1 MPDAARERQ
10 LLALTEAIGF
20 SFHNLGHLDRA
31 LTHSSYANENP
42 GAETVDNERLEYLG
56 DAILGFL
63 VAEWLF
69 KRYPEAQEGELTS
82 LRVFVVRTESLA
94 RVGRE
99 LQLGQYLR
107 MGRGEEASGGKE
119 REANLCAAFEAFVGA
134 IYLDRGL
141 ETTRA
146 LVGAL
151 LETRSA
157 EIEQQRSKK
166 NAKSYLQEY
175 TQSVMQIT
183 PAYAIIAEHGPDH
196 DRQFVARVMV
206 GNETWGEGSGRS
218 KQAAEQAAAAAAI
231 EQRAL

>member
-157 EIEQQRSKK
+157 EIELQRSKK

>member
-1 MPDAARERQ
+1 MSDPAREKQ

-20 SFHNLGHLDRA
+20 SFHNLAYLDQA

-42 GAETVDNERLEYLG
+42 GAEIGDNERLEYLG

-69 KRYPEAQEGELTS
+69 RRYPKAQEGELTS
-82 LRVFVVRTESLA
+82 LRIFVVRSESLA

-107 MGRGEEASGGKE
+107 MGRGEEASGGRE
-119 REANLCAAFEAFVGA
+119 REANLCAAFEALVGA
-134 IYLDRGL
+134 LYLDRGL
-141 ETTRA
+141 ETTRS
-146 LVGAL
+146 LVNAL

-157 EIEQQRSKK
+157 EIEQQRSIK

-175 TQSVMQIT
+175 TQSAMQIT
-183 PAYAIIAEHGPDH
+183 PAYAIIAERGPDH
-196 DRQFVARVMV
+196 DRRFVARVMV
-206 GNETWGEGSGRS
+206 GDEIWGEGSGRS

-231 EQRAL
+231 EQRGL

>member
-1 MPDAARERQ
+1 MSAWSILVMRSWAFWWPNGCSSDTGSAGGR
-10 LLALTEAIGF
+10 
-20 SFHNLGHLDRA
+20 
-31 LTHSSYANENP
+31 THQPAGLCGSH
-42 GAETVDNERLEYLG
+42 
-56 DAILGFL
+56 
-63 VAEWLF
+63 
-69 KRYPEAQEGELTS
+69 
-82 LRVFVVRTESLA
+82 ESLPVSVA
-94 RVGRE
+94 SSTGR
-99 LQLGQYLR
+99 YLR

-175 TQSVMQIT
+175 TQSAMQIT

>member
-157 EIEQQRSKK
+157 EIELQRSKRTPR
-166 NAKSYLQEY
+166 AICRSIRSPRCKSRRPMLSSPS
-175 TQSVMQIT
+175 T
-183 PAYAIIAEHGPDH
+183 
-196 DRQFVARVMV
+196 ARP
-206 GNETWGEGSGRS
+206 RS
-218 KQAAEQAAAAAAI
+218 AVCCASYGW
-231 EQRAL
+231 